1 MRTLLNSPHAMPVGY
16 FKFRSIQFFFNVG
29 EPVIPWLDYD
39 GTNTYF
45 ALRETRILGR
55 YRLNAGLTATVF
67 RKVLYF

>member
-1 MRTLLNSPHAMPVGY
+1 VRTLLNSPHAMRVGY

-29 EPVIPWLDYD
+29 EPVIPWLGYD

-45 ALRETRILGR
+45 ALRETRVLGR
-55 YRLNAGLTATVF
+55 DRLNAGLTATVF